1 MMPKANKLIRESSP
15 YLLQHAHNPVEWQAW
30 GEEALIQAKKEDKPI
45 LLSIGYAA
53 CHWCHVMEHES
64 FEDDEVAKIMN
75 ENYVCIKLDREE
87 RPDIDQIYMDAIQT
101 MGLNGGWPLNV
112 FLMPNQKPFYGG
124 TYFPKKNWLEIL
136 DKVAMAFQSSRKELD
151 ESAEKFAQALNAPE
165 GKKLGLGT
173 LEADSFTENILSQA
187 YQNLSKFIDWDNGG
201 TLGAPKFPMPVIW
214 RFLMNYAS
222 HSQNP
227 EAKKALEFTLT
238 SMADGGI
245 YDQVGGG
252 FARYSVDAEWFAPH
266 FEKMLYDN
274 GQLISLYANAYRFTK
289 NPYFKEIFEDSI
301 KFSVREIMDPY
312 CRFHS
317 ALDADSEGE
326 EGKFYTWTY
335 QELVQILG
343 EEASSVMKFYN
354 ATENGN
360 WENGRNIL
368 FRHTNIKDFCK
379 AEKLDPSQFEAQLK
393 TAKTKLLDAREDRI
407 RPALDD
413 KILTGWNAL
422 QTKGI
427 CDAYKGH
434 QDEKY
439 KAIAQDNFVFL
450 SEFAWQGNQ
459 LYRTFKND
467 QAKIKAYLEDYALT
481 IQASLALFEI
491 TADAKALHFAETLA
505 NYTIKNFY
513 DEKEKLFFYT
523 DSASEELIARK
534 KEIFDNVIPSSNS
547 VMIENLHWLGIL
559 KGNSGFT
566 EISEQM
572 LKQIQHLLPR
582 EPKFLANYASAYAL
596 KAYRSFDVVI
606 VGKDAKEI
614 QKELWAHYLP
624 NAFIMAIQEE
634 NDALLVWKGKEVINT
649 KTTIYVCENN
659 ACQQPV
665 YSVEDAVAQM
675 KQSMNGSLA
684 EDKKR
689 ND

>member
-1 MMPKANKLIRESSP
+1 MPKANKLIRESSP
-15 YLLQHAHNPVEWQAW
+15 YLLQHAYNPVEWQAW
-30 GEEALIQAKKEDKPI
+30 GEEALNQAKTEDKPI

-64 FEDDEVAKIMN
+64 FEDEQVAKVMN

-101 MGLNGGWPLNV
+101 MGLHGGWPLNV

-124 TYFPKKNWLEIL
+124 TYFPKVKWLEIL
-136 DKVAMAFQSSRKELD
+136 DKVAMAFQNSRDKLE
-151 ESAEKFAQALNAPE
+151 ESADQFAQALNATDAE
-165 GKKLGLGT
+165 KLSLGA
-173 LEADSFTENILSQA
+173 LKGESFDSKILSEA
-187 YQNLSKFIDWDNGG
+187 YQKLSSTLDWDNGG

-214 RFLMNYAS
+214 QFLMKYAA
-222 HSQNP
+222 HSNNP

-245 YDQVGGG
+245 YDQIGGG

-274 GQLISLYANAYRFTK
+274 GQLISLFADAYRFTK

-301 KFSVREIMDPY
+301 RFSVREIMDSY
-312 CRFHS
+312 CRFYS

-326 EGKFYTWTY
+326 EGRFYTWTY
-335 QELVQILG
+335 KEIQQIIG
-343 EEASSVMKFYN
+343 DEAEPVLKFYN
-354 ATENGN
+354 VSEKGN

-368 FRHTNIKDFCK
+368 FRHSTIEDFCK
-379 AEKLDPSQFEAQLK
+379 AEKLDSEKFKEQLQS
-393 TAKTKLLDAREDRI
+393 AKDQLLKAREERV
-407 RPALDD
+407 RPAMDD

-422 QTKGI
+422 QMKGI
-427 CDAYKGH
+427 CDAYKAH

-439 KAIAQDNFVFL
+439 KAIALDNFVFL
-450 SEFAWQGNQ
+450 SEFVWDGNQ
-459 LYRTFKND
+459 LFRSFKND
-467 QAKIKAYLEDYALT
+467 QAKIKGYLEDYALT

-491 TADAKALHFAETLA
+491 TADPKALDIAQTLA
-505 NYTIKNFY
+505 NYTIQNFY

-523 DSASEELIARK
+523 DKSSEELIARK

-559 KGNSGFT
+559 KGNSSFT
-566 EISEQM
+566 EISEEM
-572 LKQIQHLLPR
+572 LKQIQHLLAR

-596 KAYRSFDVVI
+596 KAYRSYDIVI
-606 VGKDAKEI
+606 VGKDAKKF
-614 QKELWAHYLP
+614 QKELWANYHP
-624 NAFIMAIQEE
+624 NVFIMALEE
-634 NDALLVWKGKEVINT
+634 EKEDQLVWKGKEIINT

-665 YSVEDAVAQM
+665 YTVEDALAQLT
-675 KQSMNGSLA
+675 K
-684 EDKKR
+684 
-689 ND
+689 

>member
-1 MMPKANKLIRESSP
+1 MPKSNKLIRESSP
-15 YLLQHAHNPVEWQAW
+15 YLLQHAHNPVDWQAW
-30 GEEALIQAKKEDKPI
+30 GEEALNQAKKEDKPI

-64 FEDDEVAKIMN
+64 FEDEEVAKVMN

-87 RPDIDQIYMDAIQT
+87 RPDIDQIYMDAIQN

-124 TYFPKKNWLEIL
+124 TYFPKNKWLEIL
-136 DKVAMAFQSSRKELD
+136 DKVAMAFQSSRNQLE
-151 ESAEKFAQALNAPE
+151 ESADKFAQALNAPDGE
-165 GKKLGLGT
+165 KLSLGV
-173 LEADSFTENILSQA
+173 LQADEFDPKILSQA
-187 YQNLSKFIDWDNGG
+187 YQKLSSFIDWDNGG

-214 RFLMNYAS
+214 KFLMKHAF

-227 EAKKALEFTLT
+227 EAKKGLEFTLT

-274 GQLISLYANAYRFTK
+274 GQLISLYADAYRFTK

-301 KFSVREIMDPY
+301 RFSVREIMDSY
-312 CRFHS
+312 CRFYS

-335 QELVQILG
+335 KELQQILG
-343 EEASSVMKFYN
+343 DEAEQVLKFYN
-354 ATENGN
+354 VSEKGN

-368 FRHTNIKDFCK
+368 FRHSTIEDFCK
-379 AEKLDPSQFEAQLK
+379 AEKLDSEKFKEQLQS
-393 TAKTKLLDAREDRI
+393 AKDQLLEAREVRV
-407 RPALDD
+407 RPAMDD

-422 QTKGI
+422 QMKGI
-427 CDAYKGH
+427 CDAYKAH

-450 SEFAWQGNQ
+450 SEFVWDGNH
-459 LYRTFKND
+459 LFRSFKND
-467 QAKIKAYLEDYALT
+467 QVKIKAYLEDYALT

-491 TADAKALHFAETLA
+491 TADAKALDFAETLA
-505 NYTIKNFY
+505 NYTIQNFY

-523 DSASEELIARK
+523 DRLSEELIARK

-559 KGNSGFT
+559 KGNSNFI
-566 EISEQM
+566 EISVQM
-572 LKQIQHLLPR
+572 LKQIQHLLAR

-596 KAYRSFDVVI
+596 KAYRSYDVVI
-606 VGKDAKEI
+606 VGKKANEL
-614 QKELWAHYLP
+614 QKELWTHYLP
-624 NAFIMAIQEE
+624 NTFIMAIQEE
-634 NDALLVWKGKEVINT
+634 SNEQLVWKGKEIINT

-665 YSVEDAVAQM
+665 YSVDDALDQIR
-675 KQSMNGSLA
+675 K
-684 EDKKR
+684 
-689 ND
+689 

>member
-1 MMPKANKLIRESSP
+1 MPKANKLIHESSP

-30 GEEALIQAKKEDKPI
+30 GKEALNQAATEDKPI

-64 FEDDEVAKIMN
+64 FEDENVAKVMN

-124 TYFPKKNWLEIL
+124 TYFPKTKWLEVL
-136 DKVAMAFQSSRKELD
+136 DKVAVAFQNSRTQLD
-151 ESAEKFAQALNAPE
+151 ESADKFALALNASDSE
-165 GKKLGLGT
+165 KLNLGS
-173 LEADSFTENILSQA
+173 LQADTFDATILSEA
-187 YQNLSKFIDWDNGG
+187 YQKLSNSLDWDNGG

-214 RFLMNYAS
+214 KFLMNYAYQ
-222 HSQNP
+222 SQNP
-227 EAKKALEFTLT
+227 ESKKALEFTLT
-238 SMADGGI
+238 SMANGGI

-274 GQLISLYANAYRFTK
+274 GQLISLFADAYRFTK
-289 NPYFKEIFEDSI
+289 NSYFKEIFEDSI
-301 KFSVREIMDPY
+301 RFSVRELMDSY
-312 CRFHS
+312 CRFYS

-335 QELVQILG
+335 QELKKILG
-343 EEASSVMKFYN
+343 EDANAVLKFYN
-354 ATENGN
+354 VTENGN
-360 WENGRNIL
+360 WENNRNIL
-368 FRHTNIKDFCK
+368 FRHSTIDDFCK
-379 AEKLDPSQFEAQLK
+379 VEKLDPKDFEEKLSSTNAQL
-393 TAKTKLLDAREDRI
+393 LEAREARI

-422 QTKGI
+422 QMKGL
-427 CDAYKGH
+427 CDAYKAN

-450 SEFAWQGNQ
+450 SEFVWDGSQ
-459 LYRTFKND
+459 LSRSFKNG
-467 QAKIKAYLEDYALT
+467 QAKLNGYLEDYALT

-491 TADAKALHFAETLA
+491 TSDATILDFAEKLA
-505 NYTIKNFY
+505 NYTVKNFY
-513 DEKEKLFFYT
+513 DDKEKLFFYT
-523 DSASEELIARK
+523 DKSSETLIARK

-559 KGNSGFT
+559 KGNSSFT
-566 EISEQM
+566 DISEQM
-572 LKQIQHLLPR
+572 LKQMQHLLPR
-582 EPKFLANYASAYAL
+582 EPKFLANYASAFAL
-596 KAYRSFDVVI
+596 KAYQSFDVVI
-606 VGKDAKEI
+606 VGKDAKKL
-614 QKELWAHYLP
+614 QKKLWTHYLP
-624 NAFIMAIQEE
+624 HTFIMAIEE
-634 NDALLVWKGKEVINT
+634 ESDLQVVWKGKEIINT

-665 YSVEDAVAQM
+665 YSVEEALAQ
-675 KQSMNGSLA
+675 L
-684 EDKKR
+684 KK
-689 ND
+689 